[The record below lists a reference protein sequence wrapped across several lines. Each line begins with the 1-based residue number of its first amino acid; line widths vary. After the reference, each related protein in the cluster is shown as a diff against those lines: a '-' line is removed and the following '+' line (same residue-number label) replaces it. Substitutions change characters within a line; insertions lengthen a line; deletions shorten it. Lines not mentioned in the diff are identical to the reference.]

1 VAHPKEADT
10 AALIAALHRAGV
22 RFIVVGGAAAQLHG
36 STLGTLDLDI
46 VHQRD
51 AENVTKLLDVL
62 SQLDAFH
69 RHDLVKRRLRPTAEQ
84 LGGRGQINLSTA
96 LGPLDPLCEL
106 QPGQGYEELLPHS
119 EVMRDEGIE
128 IRVVDLPTLIEIKS
142 RVGRAKDKLVVAE
155 LIAILEERQR
165 RE

>member
-10 AALIAALHRAGV
+10 PALLAELHRAGV

-51 AENVTKLLDVL
+51 PTNVAALLDVL
-62 SQLDAFH
+62 SRLDAFH
-69 RHDLVKRRLRPTAEQ
+69 RYDLTNRRIRPTEEQ
-84 LGGRGQINLSTA
+84 LRGSGQINLSTS

-106 QPGQGYEELLPHS
+106 EPGQGYEELLSHS
-119 EVMRDEGIE
+119 ELMRDDEIE
-128 IRVVDLPTLIEIKS
+128 IRVVDLPTLIDIKS
-142 RVGRAKDKLVVAE
+142 KVGRAKDKLVVAE
-155 LIAILEERQR
+155 LIVILEEQQR
-165 RE
+165 KQ